1 MWCFMLIVE
10 LSHIV
15 VRVAGASVFSV
26 EPGFTFR
33 FVQNFSSLCFAVV
46 TK

>member
-1 MWCFMLIVE
+1 MLCFIIIVE

-15 VRVAGASVFSV
+15 ERVAGASVFSV

-33 FVQNFSSLCFAVV
+33 FVQIFSSLCFAVV